1 MSAPETPGQEELAR
15 DEVLPTFSEQVA
27 SQLGGVRGMIE
38 SSIPVLAFVLTNIIW
53 SLPPALIV
61 AVGLGLGL
69 AVYRLTR
76 KESVRHAVNG
86 LFGIAI
92 GAILAWKTGDPKTF
106 YLPGILLTLG
116 YGVAMIGSVVAGRPL
131 VGWLWSLVVDNGG
144 NRWHLDSGLRRI
156 FGWLTVVWATVFLA
170 KFVVNVWVY
179 LADGLDDDQKASI
192 LGVMRIALGF
202 PPYAILLA
210 LTVWAVRRYLRATN
224 QPLPA

>member
-1 MSAPETPGQEELAR
+1 MPARETPQPAPDG
-15 DEVLPTFSEQVA
+15 EVLPTFSEQIA

-38 SSIPVLAFVLTNIIW
+38 SSIPVLAFVLVNIVW
-53 SLPPALIV
+53 SLTPALIV
-61 AVGLGLGL
+61 AVTMGLVL
-69 AVYRLTR
+69 AGYRLLR

-86 LFGIAI
+86 LFGIGI
-92 GAILAWKTGDPKTF
+92 GAALAFKTGDAKDF
-106 YLPGILLTLG
+106 YVPGILLTLG
-116 YGVAMIGSVVAGRPL
+116 YGLAMIASVIAGRPL
-131 VGWLWSLVVDNGG
+131 VGWLWSLGADNGG
-144 NRWHLDSGLRRI
+144 NRWHLDGGLRRI

-179 LADGLDDDQKASI
+179 YADGLTDDQKASI
-192 LGVMRIALGF
+192 LGIMRIALGF

>member
-1 MSAPETPGQEELAR
+1 MPARETPQPAPDG
-15 DEVLPTFSEQVA
+15 EVLPTFSEQIA

-38 SSIPVLAFVLTNIIW
+38 SSIPVLAFVLVNIVW
-53 SLPPALIV
+53 SLTPALIV
-61 AVGLGLGL
+61 AVTMGLVL
-69 AVYRLTR
+69 AGYRLLR

-86 LFGIAI
+86 LFGIGI
-92 GAILAWKTGDPKTF
+92 GAALAFKTGDAKDF
-106 YLPGILLTLG
+106 YVPGILLTLG
-116 YGVAMIGSVVAGRPL
+116 YGLAMIASVIAGRPL
-131 VGWLWSLVVDNGG
+131 VGWLWSLVADNGG
-144 NRWHLDSGLRRI
+144 NRWHLDGGLRRI

-179 LADGLDDDQKASI
+179 YADGLTDDQKASI
-192 LGVMRIALGF
+192 LGIMRIALGF